1 MNVHGTISLMKST
14 EGVRVMPKAKITFAD
29 IEQTVSVPVGTRV
42 IEVSERV
49 GSGIIYGCRECD
61 CGTCIMHV
69 EEGWNNLSEPSVL
82 EERVLRDNMA
92 SRHDRLACQA
102 QIIGDVTVKPA

>member
-1 MNVHGTISLMKST
+1 
-14 EGVRVMPKAKITFAD
+14 
-29 IEQTVSVPVGTRV
+29 
-42 IEVSERV
+42 
-49 GSGIIYGCRECD
+49 
-61 CGTCIMHV
+61 MHV